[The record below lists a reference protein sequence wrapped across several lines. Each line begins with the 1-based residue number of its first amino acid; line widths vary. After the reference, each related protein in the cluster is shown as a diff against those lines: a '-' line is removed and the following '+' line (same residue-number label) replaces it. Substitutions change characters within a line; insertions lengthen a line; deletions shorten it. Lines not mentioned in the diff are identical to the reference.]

1 MSDWLIL
8 IGVVVFFTVAL
19 IVWGKLCVRVEHEWE
34 PGVQRTSPAP
44 GGRLPPPPVP
54 GGW

>member
-19 IVWGKLCVRVEHEWE
+19 IVWGKLCVRVEHEWMMAE
-34 PGVQRTSPAP
+34 RWWDERNT
-44 GGRLPPPPVP
+44 RR
-54 GGW
+54 